1 MQIKAI
7 DEEARKHDYDIAGG
21 GVPQFMLSAC
31 EASCNAQVYVDTD
44 EHCESWTELVEK
56 CDHLR
61 LIASAVAAL
70 LLSAALCA
78 RGERVEGLPLKSRR
92 SMGTVYFLRAT

>member
-1 MQIKAI
+1 MREQRA
-7 DEEARKHDYDIAGG
+7 ARNPFAAVARARARGRERWPQRTLSVGSMGLAVDDDDAALAAGSTA
-21 GVPQFMLSAC
+21 LC
-31 EASCNAQVYVDTD
+31 
-44 EHCESWTELVEK
+44 
-56 CDHLR
+56 
-61 LIASAVAAL
+61 SAVAAL